1 MDDLS
6 TEEPVP
12 MTYLPH
18 QIETSDKVAAVVKD
32 KGICL
37 LQGEMRTGK
46 TRTAI
51 RTLDLLGAKRPL
63 IVTKKAAIKGWWSEV
78 DAVRFSLGDGT
89 VTNYEQCAKLHADDF
104 DFVVVDESHAISRPG
119 KPTKRWKHLRRIS
132 WDKPVLLMT
141 GTPSTESLLQLYYQ
155 FALSERSPLRYKNFY
170 EFFRAW
176 GVSSQIRI
184 NGRWVEQY
192 KKARPDLLDRLK
204 LYIVTLTQDQAGIT
218 HKAVDKVHKVELS
231 AATNGL
237 IATIQRDKVASIAP
251 GVVFAAESD
260 MAERVAIHQIEAGA
274 VMVDEQLIDLPN
286 TEVIDYIKKTW
297 GDSEGLALM
306 AHFRST
312 RMKLEKHFPKAS
324 IFSSVA
330 HAEGVSLADFE
341 HFVIVNSDYSGA
353 KFVQRRDR
361 GVNLNK
367 RTDAVVNHI
376 VTDGGV
382 SEHVYTAVSKKLDF
396 TLKNYRRLRAV

>member
-1 MDDLS
+1 MDHNYAK
-6 TEEPVP
+6 EPFPV
-12 MTYLPH
+12 TYLPH
-18 QIETSDKVAAVVKD
+18 QIATSDKCAAVLKD
-32 KGICL
+32 KGVCL

-46 TRTAI
+46 TRTAL
-51 RTLDLLGAKRPL
+51 RTLDLVGAKRSL
-63 IVTKKAAIKGWWSEV
+63 IVTKKAAIGGWLTEME
-78 DAVRFSLGDGT
+78 AVGCSNAL
-89 VTNYEQCAKLHADDF
+89 VTNYEQCAKLHPDDY
-104 DFVVVDESHAISRPG
+104 DFVVVDESHAVSRPG
-119 KPTKRWKHLRRIS
+119 KPTQRWKNLRKIS
-132 WDKPVLLMT
+132 WGKPVLLMT

-155 FALSERSPLRYKNFY
+155 FALSQRSPLRYKNFY
-170 EFFRAW
+170 EFFSAW
-176 GVSSQIRI
+176 GIPAQIRI

-192 KKARPDLLDRLK
+192 KKANPELLQ
-204 LYIVTLTQDQAGIT
+204 YAAPWVVTLTQDQAGIT
-218 HKAVDKVHKVELS
+218 HKAVDKGHTVALD
-231 AATNGL
+231 AATKGL
-237 IATIQRDKVASIAP
+237 IATIQKDKVATLAP
-251 GVVFAAESD
+251 DVMFAAESD

-274 VMVDEQLIDLPN
+274 VLVDEQLIDLPN

-297 GDSEGLALM
+297 GDSDGLALM

-312 RMKLEKHFPKAS
+312 RMKLAKHFPKAA

-382 SEHVYTAVSKKLDF
+382 SKHVYTAVSKKLDF
-396 TLKNYRRLRAV
+396 TLQNYRRLRAV

>member
-1 MDDLS
+1 
-6 TEEPVP
+6 

-18 QIETSDKVAAVVKD
+18 QIETSDRCAAVLKD
-32 KGICL
+32 KGVCL

-51 RTLDLLGAKRPL
+51 RTLDLLGAKRAL
-63 IVTKKAAIKGWWSEV
+63 VVTKKAAIPGWQSEI
-78 DAVRFSLGDGT
+78 DATAFNNAY
-89 VTNYEQCAKLHADDF
+89 VTNYEQCAKLGAADF
-104 DFVVVDESHAISRPG
+104 DFVVVDESHAVSRPG
-119 KPTKRWKHLRRIS
+119 KPTQRWKHLARITRG
-132 WDKPVLLMT
+132 KRVLLMT
-141 GTPSTESLLQLYYQ
+141 GTPSTESLLQLFYQ
-155 FALSERSPLRYKNFY
+155 FALSSWSPLRYKNFY
-170 EFFRAW
+170 EFFKVW
-176 GVSSQIRI
+176 GIPAQIRI

-192 KKARPDLLDRLK
+192 KKARPALLNNMK
-204 LYIVTLTQDQAGIT
+204 PWIVTLTQDQAGIT
-218 HKAVDKVHKVELS
+218 HKAVDKVHTVALG
-231 AATNGL
+231 AATKGL
-237 IATIQRDKVASIAP
+237 IATIQRDKVATLAP
-251 GVVFAAESD
+251 DVVFAAESD
-260 MAERVAIHQIEAGA
+260 MAERVVIHQIEAGA
-274 VMVDEQLIDLPN
+274 VLVDEQLIDLPN
-286 TEVIDYIKKTW
+286 TEVIDYIKATW

-330 HAEGVSLADFE
+330 HAEGVSLADFD

-382 SEHVYTAVSKKLDF
+382 SQHVYTAVSKKLDF
-396 TLKNYRRLRAV
+396 TLQNYRRLRAV

>member
-1 MDDLS
+1 MDDHN

-12 MTYLPH
+12 VTYLPH
-18 QIETSDKVAAVVKD
+18 QIETSDKCAAVLTD
-32 KGICL
+32 KGVCL

-46 TRTAI
+46 TRTAL
-51 RTLDLLGAKRPL
+51 RTLDLLGAERPL
-63 IVTKKAAIKGWWSEV
+63 IVTKKAAIGGWLSEIK
-78 DAVRFSLGDGT
+78 ATGYGNAY
-89 VTNYEQCAKLHADDF
+89 VTNYEQCAKLHADDY

-119 KPTKRWKHLRRIS
+119 KPTQRWKHLRRIS

-155 FALSERSPLRYKNFY
+155 FALSTKSPLRYKNFY
-170 EFFRAW
+170 EFFRVW
-176 GVSSQIRI
+176 GIPSQIRL
-184 NGRWVEQY
+184 NGRWIEQY
-192 KKARPDLLDRLK
+192 KKARPELLTRVAPWV
-204 LYIVTLTQDQAGIT
+204 VTLTQDQAGIT
-218 HKAVDKVHKVELS
+218 HKALDKVHLVPLG
-231 AATNGL
+231 AATKGL
-237 IATIQRDKVASIAP
+237 IATIQRDKVATLAP
-251 GVVFAAESD
+251 GVMFAAESD

-274 VMVDEQLIDLPN
+274 VLVDERLIDLPN
-286 TEVIDYIKKTW
+286 AEVIDYIKKTW

-330 HAEGVSLADFE
+330 HAEGVSLSDFE

-361 GVNLNK
+361 GVNINK

-382 SEHVYTAVSKKLDF
+382 SKHVYSAVSKKLDF

>member
-1 MDDLS
+1 
-6 TEEPVP
+6 

-18 QIETSDKVAAVVKD
+18 QIETSEKCATVIKD

-51 RTLDLLGAKRPL
+51 RTLELLGAKRAL
-63 IVTKKAAIKGWWSEV
+63 VVTKKAAIPGWQSEI
-78 DAVRFSLGDGT
+78 DATVFGNAY
-89 VTNYEQCAKLHADDF
+89 VTNYEQCAKLHADDY

-119 KPTKRWKHLRRIS
+119 KPTQRWKHLRRIS

-141 GTPSTESLLQLYYQ
+141 GTPTTESLLQLYYQ

-170 EFFRAW
+170 EFFRVW
-176 GVSSQIRI
+176 GISTQIRL
-184 NGRWVEQY
+184 NGRWVELY
-192 KKARPDLLDRLK
+192 SKGRDEILDAVAD
-204 LYIVTLTQDQAGIT
+204 YIVTLTQDQAGIT
-218 HKAVDKVHKVELS
+218 HKAVDKVHTVALGADTK
-231 AATNGL
+231 AL
-237 IATIQRDKVASIAP
+237 IATIQRDKVATLAP

-260 MAERVAIHQIEAGA
+260 MAERVTIHQIEAGA
-274 VMVDEQLIDLPN
+274 ALVDEQLIDLPN
-286 TEVIDYIKKTW
+286 TEVINYIKKTW

-324 IFSSVA
+324 VFSSVA
-330 HAEGVSLADFE
+330 HAEGVSLADFD

-376 VTDGGV
+376 VTDDGV

-396 TLKNYRRLRAV
+396 TLQNYRRLRAV

>member
-1 MDDLS
+1 MDDHNAAQ
-6 TEEPVP
+6 PVP
-12 MTYLPH
+12 VTYLPH
-18 QIETSDKVAAVVKD
+18 QIETSDKCAAVLKD
-32 KGICL
+32 KYVCL

-46 TRTAI
+46 TRTAL

-63 IVTKKAAIKGWWSEV
+63 IVTKKAAIGGWLSEIE
-78 DAVRFSLGDGT
+78 ATGYGNAY
-89 VTNYEQCAKLHADDF
+89 VTNFEQCAKLSADDY
-104 DFVVVDESHAISRPG
+104 DFVVVDESHAVSRPG
-119 KPTKRWKHLRRIS
+119 KPTQRWKNLRKIS

-155 FALSERSPLRYKNFY
+155 FALSKKSPLRYKNFY
-170 EFFRAW
+170 EFFREW
-176 GVSSQIRI
+176 GIPAQIRL
-184 NGRWVEQY
+184 NGRWIEQY
-192 KKARPDLLDRLK
+192 KKARPELLDRMEPW
-204 LYIVTLTQDQAGIT
+204 IVTLTQDQAGIT
-218 HKAVDKVHKVELS
+218 HKAIDKVHTVALGD
-231 AATNGL
+231 ATKGL
-237 IATIQRDKVASIAP
+237 IATIQRDKVATLAP
-251 GVVFAAESD
+251 GVMFAAESD
-260 MAERVAIHQIEAGA
+260 MAERVAIHQIEVGA
-274 VMVDEQLIDLPN
+274 VLVDEQLIDLPN

-330 HAEGVSLADFE
+330 HAEGVSLADFA

-367 RTDAVVNHI
+367 HTDAVVNHI

-382 SEHVYTAVSKKLDF
+382 SKYVYTAVSKKLDF
-396 TLKNYRRLRAV
+396 TLQNYRRLRAV

>member
-1 MDDLS
+1 
-6 TEEPVP
+6 
-12 MTYLPH
+12 
-18 QIETSDKVAAVVKD
+18 
-32 KGICL
+32 
-37 LQGEMRTGK
+37 
-46 TRTAI
+46 
-51 RTLDLLGAKRPL
+51 
-63 IVTKKAAIKGWWSEV
+63 
-78 DAVRFSLGDGT
+78 
-89 VTNYEQCAKLHADDF
+89 
-104 DFVVVDESHAISRPG
+104 
-119 KPTKRWKHLRRIS
+119 
-132 WDKPVLLMT
+132 VLLMT

-155 FALSERSPLRYKNFY
+155 FALSKKSPLRYKNFY

-176 GVSSQIRI
+176 GIPAQIRL
-184 NGRWVEQY
+184 NGRWIEQY
-192 KKARPDLLDRLK
+192 KKARPELLDRMEPW
-204 LYIVTLTQDQAGIT
+204 IVTLTQDQAGIT
-218 HKAVDKVHKVELS
+218 HKAIDKVHTVALG
-231 AATNGL
+231 AATKGL
-237 IATIQRDKVASIAP
+237 IATIQRDKVATLAHS
-251 GVVFAAESD
+251 VMFAAESD

-274 VMVDEQLIDLPN
+274 VLVDEQLIDLPN

-330 HAEGVSLADFE
+330 HAEGVSLADFA

-367 RTDAVVNHI
+367 HTDAVVNHI

-382 SEHVYTAVSKKLDF
+382 SKYVYTAVSKKLDF
-396 TLKNYRRLRAV
+396 TLQNYRRLRAV

>member
-1 MDDLS
+1 
-6 TEEPVP
+6 

-18 QIETSDKVAAVVKD
+18 QIETSDKCAAVLKD
-32 KGICL
+32 KGVCL

-51 RTLDLLGAKRPL
+51 RTLGLLGAKRAL
-63 IVTKKAAIKGWWSEV
+63 VVTKKAAIPGWQSEI
-78 DAVRFSLGDGT
+78 DATVFGNAY
-89 VTNYEQCAKLHADDF
+89 VTNYEQCAKLNADDY

-119 KPTKRWKHLRRIS
+119 KPTQRWKNLRKIS

-170 EFFRAW
+170 EFFRVW
-176 GVSSQIRI
+176 GISTQIRL

-192 KKARPDLLDRLK
+192 KKANPKLLEA
-204 LYIVTLTQDQAGIT
+204 IAPWVVTLTQDQAGIT
-218 HKAVDKVHKVELS
+218 HKAVDKVHTVALG
-231 AATNGL
+231 AATKGL
-237 IATIQRDKVASIAP
+237 IATIQRDKVATLAP
-251 GVVFAAESD
+251 DVVFAAESD
-260 MAERVAIHQIEAGA
+260 MAERVVIHQIEAGA
-274 VMVDEQLIDLPN
+274 ALVDEQLIDLPN
-286 TEVIDYIKKTW
+286 TEVIDYIKATW

-330 HAEGVSLADFE
+330 HAEGVSLADFD

-367 RTDAVVNHI
+367 HTDAVVNHI

-382 SEHVYTAVSKKLDF
+382 SQHVYTAVSKKLDF
-396 TLKNYRRLRAV
+396 TLQNYRRLRAV

>member
-1 MDDLS
+1 MDHHYAK
-6 TEEPVP
+6 EPFPV
-12 MTYLPH
+12 TYLPH
-18 QIETSDKVAAVVKD
+18 QISTSDKCAAVLKD
-32 KGICL
+32 KGVCL

-46 TRTAI
+46 TRTAL
-51 RTLDLLGAKRPL
+51 RTLDLVVAERPL
-63 IVTKKAAIKGWWSEV
+63 IVTKKAAIGGWLTEME
-78 DAVRFSLGDGT
+78 AVGCSNAL
-89 VTNYEQCAKLHADDF
+89 VTNYEQCAKLHPDDY
-104 DFVVVDESHAISRPG
+104 DFVVVDESHAVSRPG
-119 KPTKRWKHLRRIS
+119 KPTQRWKNLRKIS
-132 WDKPVLLMT
+132 WGKPVLLMT

-155 FALSERSPLRYKNFY
+155 FALSQRSPLRYKNFY

-176 GVSSQIRI
+176 GIPAQIRI

-192 KKARPDLLDRLK
+192 KKADPRLLK
-204 LYIVTLTQDQAGIT
+204 VVASWVVTLTQDQAGIT
-218 HKAVDKVHKVELS
+218 HKAVDKVHTVALDV
-231 AATNGL
+231 ATRGL
-237 IATIQRDKVASIAP
+237 IATIQKDKVATLAP
-251 GVVFAAESD
+251 DVMFAAESD

-274 VMVDEQLIDLPN
+274 VLVDERLIDLPN

-312 RMKLEKHFPKAS
+312 RMKLAKHFPKAA

-367 RTDAVVNHI
+367 RKDAVVNHI

-382 SEHVYTAVSKKLDF
+382 SKHVYTAVSKKLDF
-396 TLKNYRRLRAV
+396 TLQNYRRLRAV

>member
-1 MDDLS
+1 
-6 TEEPVP
+6 

-18 QIETSDKVAAVVKD
+18 QIETSDKCAAVIQD
-32 KGICL
+32 KGVCL

-51 RTLDLLGAKRPL
+51 RTLELLGAKRAL
-63 IVTKKAAIKGWWSEV
+63 VVTKKAAIPGWQAEI
-78 DAVRFSLGDGT
+78 DATVFGNAY

-176 GVSSQIRI
+176 GVSVQMRI
-184 NGRWVEQY
+184 NGRVVEMY
-192 KKARPDLLDRLK
+192 SKGRPEILEK
-204 LYIVTLTQDQAGIT
+204 VAPYIVTLTQDQAGIT
-218 HKAVDKVHKVELS
+218 HKAVDKVHKVALS
-231 AATNGL
+231 AATKGL
-237 IATIQRDKVASIAP
+237 IATIQRDKVASVAP
-251 GVVFAAESD
+251 SVVFAAESD

-396 TLKNYRRLRAV
+396 TLQNYRRLRAV